1 MRWTLQNKTAVVTGG
16 TKGIGKAIVSE
27 LLTLGANVIV
37 IARNE
42 NDLLTCV
49 NEWKQSGYTVK
60 SIAADVTNYEAYPK
74 ILDQIT
80 NTKID
85 ILINNVGGNFPK
97 KFIDYTTDDIHKIFN
112 LNLISVIKFT
122 QSMYEKLKAS
132 GNASVINIS
141 SIAGFE
147 DVGTG
152 SMYAMCKAAL
162 IQLTKSISVEWAPFN
177 IRVNSIA
184 PWFTSTERIN
194 TLLQDDALK
203 NFVLKNTP
211 LNRVANPNDVASAAA
226 FLAMDAASYITGE
239 TIMIDGGYMANQ

>member
-1 MRWTLQNKTAVVTGG
+1 VRWTLQNKTAVVTGG

>member
-1 MRWTLQNKTAVVTGG
+1 VRWTLKNKIAVVTGG
-16 TKGIGKAIVSE
+16 TKGIGKAITTE
-27 LLTLGANVIV
+27 LLSLGANVTV

-42 NDLLTCV
+42 TDLLTCIE
-49 NEWKQSGYTVK
+49 EWKQQGYTVK
-60 SIAADVTNYEAYPK
+60 GIAADVTNYEAYPK
-74 ILDQIT
+74 ILEQIIE
-80 NTKID
+80 NKID

-97 KFIDYTTDDIHKIFN
+97 KFIDYTTNDIHQIFN

-122 QSMYEKLKAS
+122 QCMYEKLKAS
-132 GNASVINIS
+132 GNASVVNIS

-194 TLLQDDALK
+194 TLLQDDTLK

-211 LNRVANPNDVASAAA
+211 LNRVANPTDVAGAAA
-226 FLAMDAASYITGE
+226 FLAMDASSYLTGE
-239 TIMIDGGYMANQ
+239 TIMIDGGYMAKQ

>member
-1 MRWTLQNKTAVVTGG
+1 
-16 TKGIGKAIVSE
+16 
-27 LLTLGANVIV
+27 
-37 IARNE
+37 
-42 NDLLTCV
+42 
-49 NEWKQSGYTVK
+49 
-60 SIAADVTNYEAYPK
+60 
-74 ILDQIT
+74 
-80 NTKID
+80 
-85 ILINNVGGNFPK
+85 
-97 KFIDYTTDDIHKIFN
+97 
-112 LNLISVIKFT
+112 
-122 QSMYEKLKAS
+122 MYEKLKAS